1 MRESHRNIAPM
12 FPVSS
17 HSEAE
22 SHAWCKRVMLKE
34 AKGFYF
40 ASRFL
45 PRPKRLAHEALYGV
59 FRAADDLADEPGF
72 APSERRLG
80 LASIREDLANI
91 RNPSHESAA
100 PWFPAVRAAFARY
113 PISID
118 DALRV
123 IDGCAAEVDGVPID
137 SIDDL
142 ERCASMITGG
152 VGRCGVVVLGASDPE
167 SIWRAEQIGVAMQL
181 TNMLRDIE
189 HDRQLGRDY
198 LAFARHGDRDLLDVK
213 RAIAQRAHARYA
225 EGVQLAA
232 RLPNDGSR
240 VTVMLAVD
248 LYRALLERLE
258 RQNFDRSAGRPS
270 IGRAELFWRALRT
283 NLAALSR

>member
-1 MRESHRNIAPM
+1 LHGVAPYIARMIAASSSRES
-12 FPVSS
+12 
-17 HSEAE
+17 E
-22 SHAWCKRVMLKE
+22 SRAWCKHVMFRE

-59 FRAADDLADEPGF
+59 FRTADDLADEPGF
-72 APSERRLG
+72 AQSERRVG

-91 RNPSHESAA
+91 RSPSYESAA

-113 PISID
+113 PISIE

-123 IDGCAAEVDGVPID
+123 VDGCATEVDGVPID

-152 VGRCGVVVLGASDPE
+152 VGRCGVVVLGASDPD
-167 SIWRAEQIGVAMQL
+167 SIRRAEQIGIAMQL
-181 TNMLRDIE
+181 TNMLRDTE
-189 HDRQLGRDY
+189 HDRRLGRDY
-198 LAFARHGDRDLLDVK
+198 LAFARHGEGDLLDVK
-213 RAIAQRAHARYA
+213 RAIAQRAHACYA
-225 EGVQLAA
+225 EGVLLAA

-248 LYRALLERLE
+248 LYRALRERLE
-258 RQNFDRSAGRPS
+258 RQRFDLSAGRPS
-270 IGRAELFWRALRT
+270 IGRAELVWRALRT